1 MMPKLREVSD
11 ALEAILE
18 DRASEIVW
26 KQAVLGPTYPKE
38 LTGYICCDKIEYSQ
52 VEKTGEPQATAT
64 FALQIISPNPKSDPT
79 NTTMI
84 EDYATKVKGVLDEE
98 RTLDGWALDSAVKSI
113 QFATPAAV
121 TNIGIAIIEFVVKI
135 EE

>member
-1 MMPKLREVSD
+1 MPKLREVTD

-18 DRASEIVW
+18 DEAPEVRW
-26 KQAVLGPTYPKE
+26 KQAVLGPTYPKG
-38 LTGYICCDKIEYSQ
+38 LTGYICCDKIEYEQTS
-52 VEKTGEPQATAT
+52 KAGTPQATAT
-64 FALQIISPNPKSDPT
+64 YAIQIISPNPKSDPT
-79 NTTMI
+79 NTTII
-84 EDYATKVKGVLDEE
+84 EDYAAKVKEILDKE

-121 TNIGIAIIEFVVKI
+121 SNIGIAIIEFLVKI

>member
-1 MMPKLREVSD
+1 MPKLREVSD

-18 DRASEIVW
+18 DKVPEIAW
-26 KQAVLGPTYPKE
+26 KQAVMGPTYPKA
-38 LTGYICCDKIEYSQ
+38 LTGFICCDKIEYNQ
-52 VEKTGEPQATAT
+52 TEKTGEPQATAT

-84 EDYATKVKGVLDEE
+84 EDYATKVKAVLGEE

>member
-1 MMPKLREVSD
+1 MPKLREVSD

-18 DRASEIVW
+18 DRASEIAW
-26 KQAVLGPTYPKE
+26 KQAVMGATYPKE

-84 EDYATKVKGVLDEE
+84 EDYATKVKAVLGEE
-98 RTLDGWALDSAVKSI
+98 RMLDGWALDSAVKSI

>member
-11 ALEAILE
+11 ALEAVLE
-18 DRASEIVW
+18 DLAPEIAW
-26 KQAVLGPTYPKE
+26 KQAVMGPTYPKK
-38 LTGYICCDKIEYSQ
+38 LTGYICCDKIEYDQ
-52 VEKTGEPQATAT
+52 ETKTGEPQATAT

-84 EDYATKVKGVLDEE
+84 EDYATKVKGILDKE
-98 RTLDGWALDSAVKSI
+98 RTLDGWALDSGVTSI
-113 QFATPAAV
+113 QFATPAGM
-121 TNIGIAIIEFVVKI
+121 TNIGIAIIEYLVKM